1 MDSILTSIKKLLG
14 IQEDYTH
21 FDTDIIIHINSAL
34 MILNQ
39 LGVGKENFFIT
50 SEDETWDDFL
60 GDNKSLE
67 AIKTIVYLRVRLTF
81 DPPSNAFVVD
91 SIERMIKE
99 LEWRVNV
106 NAEANK

>member
-50 SEDETWDDFL
+50 SDDETWDDFL
-60 GDNKSLE
+60 DDNKSLE